1 MSKRLGQFGVTL
13 HERDLNGLLA
23 PHEAAF
29 QGGCFSLRTK
39 LPMGLGVSL
48 VAVPRSAAD
57 SLILTI
63 PFDQIRGD
71 KTGGMAAML
80 AGGLW
85 GILRPVLEK
94 RLKKELNA
102 RHIPEEAVSLG
113 QAVED
118 KVKVGLVTLHL
129 PPLNAWLLRQPAVAG
144 LKVQLDAIWTTEEQ
158 VQLVLGVLQ
167 DSLPALPQY
176 R

>member
-23 PHEAAF
+23 PHGAAF
-29 QGGCFSLRTK
+29 QGGCFRVRTK
-39 LPMGLGVSL
+39 LPMGLGVTL
-48 VAVPRSAAD
+48 VAVPRSTTD
-57 SLILTI
+57 SLIFSI

-71 KTGGMAAML
+71 KSGGMAAML

-85 GILRPVLEK
+85 GVLRPVLEK
-94 RLKKELNA
+94 RLKKELNL

-113 QAVED
+113 QAAEG
-118 KVKVGLVTLHL
+118 KVKVGLVTVHL
-129 PPLNAWLLRQPAVAG
+129 PQLNAWLGRQPAVAG
-144 LKVQLDAIWTTEEQ
+144 LKVHLDAVWATEDQ
-158 VQLVLGVLQ
+158 LQLVLGVLQ
-167 DSLPALPQY
+167 DSLPALPGY

>member
-23 PHEAAF
+23 AHEAAF
-29 QGGCFSLRTK
+29 KGGCFQLRTK
-39 LPMGLGVSL
+39 LPMGLGVTL
-48 VAVPRSAAD
+48 VAVPRSTPD
-57 SLILTI
+57 SLVFSI

-85 GILRPVLEK
+85 GVIRPVIEK
-94 RLKKELNA
+94 RLKKELNS
-102 RHIPEEAVSLG
+102 RHIPEETVSLG
-113 QAVED
+113 QAAEG

-129 PPLNAWLLRQPAVAG
+129 KPLNAWLLRQPAVAG
-144 LKVQLDAIWTTEEQ
+144 LKIQLDAVWATEDQ
-158 VQLVLGVLQ
+158 LQLVLGVLQ
-167 DSLPALPQY
+167 D